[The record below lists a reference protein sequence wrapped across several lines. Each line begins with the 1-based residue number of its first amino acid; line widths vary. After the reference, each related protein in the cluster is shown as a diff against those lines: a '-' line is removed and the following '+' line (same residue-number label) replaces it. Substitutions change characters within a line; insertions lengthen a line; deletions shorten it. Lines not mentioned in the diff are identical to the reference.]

1 MLRYVR
7 IEYAGSALGDG
18 HLNGISLN
26 HVGAGTIVE
35 YLQVFDVLDDAIEL
49 YGGSVNLKH
58 IVVSGFRDDG
68 IDWTQGYSGTIH
80 ISSVIRQMAIPI
92 AGLKE
97 TIIRMPPITN
107 LEANPRFTT

>member
-1 MLRYVR
+1 MR
-7 IEYAGSALGDG
+7 IEYAGSAFGDG
-18 HLNGISLN
+18 HLNGISLK

-68 IDWTQGYSGTIH
+68 IDWTQGYSGTIQYLICH
-80 ISSVIRQMAIPI
+80 
-92 AGLKE
+92 K
-97 TIIRMPPITN
+97 
-107 LEANPRFTT
+107 ANGYSGF

>member
-35 YLQVFDVLDDAIEL
+35 YLQVFDALDDAIEL

-80 ISSVIRQMAIPI
+80 IPI